1 MFEISIL
8 CVMAI
13 AIAYSATLW
22 FMGRREDVLHGEF
35 IKAEPTAA
43 PQETPSMSLKAEQ
56 QPVAED
62 LNALLASIKRDLKQA
77 AYG

>member
-1 MFEISIL
+1 MFETSIL

-22 FMGRREDVLHGEF
+22 LMGSREDVLHGEF
-35 IKAEPTAA
+35 IRPEPSADPQVAPSIALKTELPAA
-43 PQETPSMSLKAEQ
+43 G
-56 QPVAED
+56 ED
-62 LNALLASIKRDLKQA
+62 FNALLTAIKRDLNDA